1 MSVLQSTTNHQL
13 VLSTVLNQLGV
24 SQPDWCFKSR
34 EGHSVFTNML
44 LVGFHSKLVKE
55 IFKNVPH
62 TKLAYL
68 SLPVSSSALSCLLKL
83 LSHGATEDM
92 EDVQVGVKKG
102 KTNRLE
108 ETKQRKNDIVLVE
121 SNFAQNGLKK
131 EITEHLINED
141 IGTETFVMEGFENSP
156 LIPERQLED
165 GKIVCDIWSKG
176 FKTEQKYA
184 RHKLFHKQIEIEK
197 T

>member
-1 MSVLQSTTNHQL
+1 MAVLQSTTNHQL

-34 EGHSVFTNML
+34 EGHSVFTNMF

-83 LSHGATEDM
+83 LSHGATESEDRFDPLEVITAAEVLGIDR

-102 KTNRLE
+102 KTNIVD
-108 ETKQRKNDIVLVE
+108 ETKQRKNDNVLVQ
-121 SNFAQNGLKK
+121 SNYAQNGLKK
-131 EITEHLINED
+131 EITENLTNED
-141 IGTETFVMEGFENSP
+141 IGTETFVMEVIESSS
-156 LIPERQLED
+156 LIPERQIED
-165 GKIVCDIWSKG
+165 GKVQMC
-176 FKTEQKYA
+176 A
-184 RHKLFHKQIEIEK
+184 RL
-197 T
+197 